1 MKRFVASVLIV
12 LAALST
18 AGAHPSTKPVLSD
31 SRGAQEACYP
41 GSQPDL
47 AEVIGLTIG
56 APVGSTIG
64 DGRGQT
70 LATGAGA
77 LLGGVIGEALS
88 PRRPTPNRGNALVK
102 EFDSYQSQMIEA
114 AVSGRIP
121 MPRKARPVRLR
132 QRLTRC
138 QEIEPGTLAC
148 QDSAGAWHIVK

>member
-1 MKRFVASVLIV
+1 MKRFVVSIVIV

-18 AGAHPSTKPVLSD
+18 AGAQ
-31 SRGAQEACYP
+31 GACYP

-47 AEVIGLTIG
+47 AGVIGSTIG
-56 APVGSTIG
+56 ALIGSTIG
-64 DGRGQT
+64 DGRGQV
-70 LATGAGA
+70 LATGVGA
-77 LLGGVIGEALS
+77 VLGGAIGEALS
-88 PRRPTPNRGNALVK
+88 PRRPATNRGHALVQ
-102 EFDSYQSQMIEA
+102 ELDDHRSQMIEA

-132 QRLTRC
+132 QRLTHC

>member
-1 MKRFVASVLIV
+1 MKRLVASVVIV

-18 AGAHPSTKPVLSD
+18 ADAHPSTI
-31 SRGAQEACYP
+31 AQEACYP

-47 AEVIGLTIG
+47 AGVIGSTIG
-56 APVGSTIG
+56 ALVGSTIG

-77 LLGGVIGEALS
+77 LLGGVIGKSLS
-88 PRRPTPNRGNALVK
+88 PRRSAASRRNALVQ
-102 EFDSYQSQMIEA
+102 ELDNHRNQTIEA
-114 AVSGRIP
+114 AISGRIP
-121 MPRKARPVRLR
+121 MPRKARQVRLG

-138 QEIEPGTLAC
+138 REIEPGTLAC